1 MATTG
6 GIRKCPMSHTPDISL
21 LYVEDETGVRNS
33 IARSL
38 SLAVKNV
45 YTAENGLEAL
55 KVLQRHPVDLI
66 VTDIRMPRM
75 GGLDFIAKLRSEKI
89 DVPVIVTSAFNELE
103 YLNQAIDLKVDKF
116 INKPIRVGTLM
127 EVVAQLSD
135 TIITK
140 RELRIRQQELEHYRQ
155 AIEQTNLVMHVAPDG
170 ALTGIN
176 RELQDYFETTSE
188 QPVAIHSLEEL
199 LAAEDIA
206 ELMASAVG
214 LKVFSK
220 TVPLTYAG
228 ERYTV
233 VLTAF
238 ASIMDEQAVREI
250 TVMFNNITPVLK
262 EKEKMIEYLYTDPL
276 TGLPN
281 RQKLFHDLADVEK
294 GTGMMVIDIDG
305 FSRLNHLYGFDTGDA
320 ILKEMAQLLTKLQR
334 QMPHTRL
341 YRSDT
346 DHFVILLD
354 AESAETWA
362 ASNFF
367 ASGIIRKVEEHIF
380 VVGNVLSLDVGVT
393 IGASRVGDDDL
404 YSEALLALEVAKSS
418 RKEFQ
423 CFSDLDNVREH
434 VAHNLSMQRKVKNAL
449 AGELV
454 LNYYQPIVDAA
465 GRVVKYEALVRMHD
479 PEEPE
484 KLLTPFHFLEIARQS
499 KNYPLLTKQ
508 VIANAFRDFSGS
520 PYGIGINL
528 SFEDISNPEIVLYLE
543 EFLQQHQGTN
553 VTLELLESEGL
564 KDLDRTIRF
573 CQRMKGYGAKIAIDD
588 FGSGYSN
595 FVYFFDMPI
604 DILKIDG
611 SLVRRV
617 HEYRGYVTL
626 EAIVQFARRLGMKT
640 VAEFVEDAATFEKLK
655 LLGVDLFQ
663 GYHFA
668 PPKPL
673 ESL

>member
-1 MATTG
+1 
-6 GIRKCPMSHTPDISL
+6 MSQMPDISL
-21 LYVEDETGVRNS
+21 LYVEDEPGVRNS

-55 KVLQRHPVDLI
+55 EMVHRHPVDLI

-116 INKPIRVGTLM
+116 INKPVRVNTLID
-127 EVVAQLSD
+127 VVTQLSD

-140 RELRIRQQELEHYRQ
+140 RELRTRQQELEHYRR
-155 AIEQTNLVMHVAPDG
+155 AIEQTNLVMHVGADG
-170 ALTGIN
+170 SLIGMN
-176 RELQDYFETTSE
+176 RELTDYFETKSQ
-188 QPVAIHSLEEL
+188 QPVAIASLADL

-206 ELMASAVG
+206 ELMENTVR
-214 LKVFSK
+214 LNVYSK
-220 TVPLTYAG
+220 TVPLSYAG

-238 ASIMDEQAVREI
+238 ASILDEQTVREI
-250 TVMFNNITPVLK
+250 TVMFNDITPVIR
-262 EKEKMIEYLYTDPL
+262 EKEEMIVHLYTDPL

-281 RQKLFHDLADVEK
+281 RQKLFHDLAELEA
-294 GTGMMVIDIDG
+294 GTGILIIDIDG
-305 FSRLNHLYGFDTGDA
+305 FSRLNHLYGFDTGDE
-320 ILKEMAQLLTKLQR
+320 ILKEMAELLTQIHE
-334 QMPHTRL
+334 QMQNSRL

-346 DHFVILLD
+346 DHFVIVLD
-354 AESAETWA
+354 AESTEAWA
-362 ASNFF
+362 ANNFF
-367 ASGIIRKVEEHIF
+367 ASEIIRKVEEHTF
-380 VVGNVLSLDVGVT
+380 VVGNVLGLDVGVT
-393 IGASRVGDDDL
+393 IGASRLGEDDL

-418 RKEFQ
+418 RRAFQ
-423 CFSDLDNVREH
+423 CFSDLDNVKEH
-434 VAHNLSMQRKVKNAL
+434 VAQNLSMQRKVKNAL
-449 AGELV
+449 AGDLV
-454 LNYYQPIVDAA
+454 LNYYQPIVDAQQ
-465 GRVVKYEALVRMHD
+465 RVVKYEALVRMYD
-479 PEEPE
+479 PDDPE
-484 KLLTPFHFLEIARQS
+484 KLLTPFHFLDIVRQS
-499 KNYPLLTKQ
+499 KNYPLLTKR
-508 VIANAFRDFSGS
+508 VITNAFRDLAGS

-528 SFEDISNPEIVLYLE
+528 SFDDISNPETVAFLE
-543 EFLQQHQGTN
+543 QLLQENEGAK

-564 KDLDRTIRF
+564 KDLEQTIRF
-573 CQRMKGYGAKIAIDD
+573 CQRMKGYGAQIAIDD

-626 EAIVQFARRLGMKT
+626 EAIIRFARRLGMKT
-640 VAEFVEDAATFEKLK
+640 VAEFVEDEATFEKLK

-673 ESL
+673 EAL